1 MKFYKVFD
9 YNSQYI
15 AFWGSDLL
23 KVIDDWKS
31 YVNDN
36 YADEYDENDEV
47 EVRAFDTRDI
57 NSKEYKNWDSEEYF
71 SELSVPVEKYVLKSI
86 EDSSYSEAGY
96 LEWVKV

>member
-31 YVNDN
+31 YVFDN
-36 YADEYDENDEV
+36 YEDEYAENDEV
-47 EVRAFDTRDI
+47 EVRAFEMRDI
-57 NSKEYKNWDSEEYF
+57 DSDEYKNWDSEKYF
-71 SELSVPVEKYVLKSI
+71 EELSVPVKKFVLQRI
-86 EDSSYSEAGY
+86 EDSEHPEGWY
-96 LEWVKV
+96 LEWKES

>member
-1 MKFYKVFD
+1 MKLYKVFD

-36 YADEYDENDEV
+36 DVDEYDENDEV
-47 EVRAFDTRDI
+47 EVRAFEMRDI
-57 NSKEYKNWDSEEYF
+57 NSDEYKNWDSEEYF
-71 SELSVPVEKYVLKSI
+71 EELSVPIKKFVLR
-86 EDSSYSEAGY
+86 EVDDDW
-96 LEWVKV
+96 LEWVESQ

>member
-36 YADEYDENDEV
+36 DADEYSENDEV
-47 EVRAFDTRDI
+47 EVRAFEMRDL
-57 NSKEYKNWDSEEYF
+57 NSDEYKNWDSEEYF
-71 SELSVPVEKYVLKSI
+71 EELSVPVKKFVLR
-86 EDSSYSEAGY
+86 EVDSDW
-96 LEWVKV
+96 LEWVESQ